1 MVALLGTLALAAAQP
16 VSAQSRDDFSYWD
29 ANGNGDLTCSEA
41 EGRDEGLRL
50 PAYRD
55 DRDGT
60 GIIYEWLERG
70 RSSDADNDDI
80 ACDSASNP
88 NGYVPNAQPV
98 DPQGCAADAPTWR
111 GLQVCGEQPRD
122 GYDRD
127 AFGSAYS
134 SLEDE
139 IIAALP
145 ATMKANGQVYTPYS
159 CIAFDITP
167 AGTAATDIEHVVA
180 LAEAHDSRIADD
192 RRREIASDLLNLT
205 IADPTVNRSQ
215 KSDRD
220 AAEWMP
226 TRHGAWF
233 AERVIQIKR
242 KYGLS
247 VDPAERDALDRLLGG
262 RETELS
268 CVEATTAAPTVTITS
283 TASAPVNGPFPI
295 SITFSASVTGF
306 GLGDLVAGNGSAS
319 DVRGI
324 DADYAATITPAA
336 SGRVT
341 VDIAAGAAEDSA
353 GNPSAAARQFSIL
366 ADLDTVAVPFTDDPI
381 VPGVT
386 RIKAIHVTE
395 LRTRID
401 AARTSAGLGQFA
413 WTDPTLIAG
422 VTPVRLTHLL
432 ELRAALAAGFEA
444 GGRVAPRWTDS
455 APVAGATPIKAAHL
469 TELRAAVVALE

>member
-1 MVALLGTLALAAAQP
+1 MRACGCLRTGTIGMGPASSTSGWSVADRATPTTTASPVTPPQIPTATFPMPSRWTRRAVRRTRRPGAACR
-16 VSAQSRDDFSYWD
+16 SAGNSRGM
-29 ANGNGDLTCSEA
+29 ATTA
-41 EGRDEGLRL
+41 
-50 PAYRD
+50 
-55 DRDGT
+55 T
-60 GIIYEWLERG
+60 
-70 RSSDADNDDI
+70 
-80 ACDSASNP
+80 
-88 NGYVPNAQPV
+88 
-98 DPQGCAADAPTWR
+98 
-111 GLQVCGEQPRD
+111 
-122 GYDRD
+122 

-167 AGTAATDIEHVVA
+167 AGTAATDIEHIVA

-268 CVEATTAAPTVTITS
+268 CVEATTAAPTVMITS

-306 GLGDLVAGNGSAS
+306 GLGDLVVGNGSAS

-324 DADYAATITPAA
+324 DADYTATTTPTA

-353 GNPSAAARQFSIL
+353 GNPSAAASQFSIL

-401 AARTSAGLGQFA
+401 AARTSAGLGRFA
-413 WTDPTLIAG
+413 WTDPVLIAG

-432 ELRAALAAGFEA
+432 ELRAALTARLRGRGAGSATLDRFGT
-444 GGRVAPRWTDS
+444 GGGSDADQGGAS
-455 APVAGATPIKAAHL
+455 DGVAGRSGGAGVTWQHRRARRADRPGDGLRRDARVVLGRNSHDPEAHHRR
-469 TELRAAVVALE
+469 TH